1 MQSIVSR
8 RKILIASLGAA
19 AVGLTRTA
27 QAAPANVPSIWDGK
41 KMYETFKAQGTG
53 FSYPGPADRPVAYVA
68 IDPQCPDCMKFTENV
83 KPLLS
88 KVNVIFFPIAFLNI
102 NSEPQ
107 GSTILASKEPWKKY
121 EEQHEHFRDPE
132 FRGIRYDL
140 AKLPEDLRNKVWTNT
155 KLHRRAG
162 CRAVPYGVFK
172 NSKGEY
178 KPFDENLS
186 TEELAALF
194 EVKL

>member
-41 KMYETFKAQGTG
+41 KMYDSFLKDGTG
-53 FSYPGPADRPVAYVA
+53 FSFPHKPNAPVAVVA
-68 IDPQCPDCMKFTENV
+68 FDTQCPDCMRLFTRI
-83 KPLLS
+83 KPLLNN
-88 KVNVIFFPIAFLNI
+88 VDVIFYPISFMNI
-102 NSEPQ
+102 HSEPQ
-107 GSTILASKEPWKKY
+107 GTTILMSK
-121 EEQHEHFRDPE
+121 DPD
-132 FRGIRYDL
+132 FRGIRYDVS
-140 AKLPEDLRNKVWTNT
+140 KLPEDLRNKVWTNT
-155 KLHRRAG
+155 KLHRRSG

-178 KPFDENLS
+178 VPFDENLT
-186 TEELAALF
+186 TEELKKVF
-194 EVKL
+194 ELN